1 MRKKIMVLFSLAFL
15 LLVGVKGWAGVLPVL
30 SVTGMVQQ
38 PLFVTLQDLENMQSL
53 FVRYNEVANSEGHSE
68 GDVYFRGVPLKNLL
82 ELACVQKDEDA
93 NFFKPIDLAIVVKN
107 KKGSQTV
114 LSWGEVLDHN
124 PGDVVIALS
133 TIHAK
138 NPKVDTGAEG
148 AKSPMGFPKLVIAN
162 DIFPDRSLNEV
173 SQIEVLKVASGL
185 IFKKTETLSSS
196 EVTVTGA
203 VKNTFTLKNLSDFPR
218 IDVDVKQR
226 GEGNGTP
233 KLKKFSGVS
242 VRKLIE
248 KAGVASDPNTVFL
261 VSDPDGYRSLI
272 SYGELFF
279 NLLGERR
286 LIIAD
291 TADNHPLE
299 KSGKFAFVAPDGLSA
314 GRWVKAVSKI
324 EAITIKPHAK
334 LYIMG
339 MGCGDTSLLTMDTL
353 FYLARADVFICPD
366 EMKTRFARYI
376 GEKPILFNHKDYME
390 WVFKK
395 NHPELSQDEL
405 QKSLKAERDKVLTTV
420 KDALA
425 QGKNVAFLDYGDPT
439 IFGTCW
445 RWLKASLPDEDTKIV
460 PGLSAFN
467 ASNALTG
474 RDVSCKGTI
483 VVIAPDGFKNNEA
496 LIKAI
501 ADKGETMAIF
511 MGLREM
517 PNLMP
522 TLQKYYPEA
531 TPAAIAYN
539 SGRKEKETLVRTTL
553 GDLPKVVEK
562 ESEKSMGV
570 IYIGGCLENDVK
582 GYHFN

>member
-1 MRKKIMVLFSLAFL
+1 MYKKIAILFTWL
-15 LLVGVKGWAGVLPVL
+15 LLFFVIPLGWAGALPVL

-38 PLFVTLQDLENMQSL
+38 PLFVTLQNLENMQSL
-53 FVRYNEVANSEGHSE
+53 IVRYNEVANSEGHSE

-107 KKGSQTV
+107 KKGSQTI
-114 LSWGEVLDHN
+114 LSWGEVLDRN

-133 TIHAK
+133 TIHTK

-148 AKSPMGFPKLVIAN
+148 AEPQMGFPKLVIAH
-162 DIFPDRSLNEV
+162 DVFPDRFLTEV
-173 SQIEVLKVASGL
+173 SRIEVLSVASGL
-185 IFKKTETLSSS
+185 VFKKTETLSSS

-203 VKNTFTLKNLSDFPR
+203 VKNPFTLQKLSDFPR
-218 IDVDVKQR
+218 IDVDMKQW
-226 GEGNGTP
+226 GEGKGTP

-242 VRKLIE
+242 VKKLIE

-261 VSDPDGYRSLI
+261 VSAPDGYRSLI

-279 NLLGERR
+279 NLLGERM
-286 LIIAD
+286 IIAD

-299 KSGKFAFVAPDGLSA
+299 KPGKFAFVAPDGLSA

-324 EAITIKPHAK
+324 EAITIRPHAR

-353 FYLARADVFICPD
+353 FYLARADAFICPD
-366 EMKTRFARYI
+366 EMRTRFFRYI
-376 GEKPILFNHKDYME
+376 GEKPVLFNQKDYME
-390 WVFKK
+390 RVFKN

-405 QKSLKAERDKVLTTV
+405 RKSLKAEREKALTMV
-420 KDALA
+420 KNALA

-439 IFGTCW
+439 IYGTCW
-445 RWLKASLPDEDTKIV
+445 RWLKASLPEEDTKIV

-474 RDVSCKGTI
+474 SDVACKGS
-483 VVIAPDGFKNNEA
+483 VVIIAPDGFKNNEA

-501 ADKGETMAIF
+501 ADKGETMALF
-511 MGLREM
+511 MGLMEI

-522 TLQKYYPEA
+522 TLRKYYPDA
-531 TPAAIAYN
+531 TPVAIAYN
-539 SGRKEKETLVRTTL
+539 SGCKEKEKLVRTTL
-553 GDLPKVVEK
+553 GELSKVVEN
-562 ESEKSMGV
+562 ESEKYMGV
-570 IYIGGCLENDVK
+570 IYIGSCLDNDAK
-582 GYHFN
+582 GNHFN

>member
-15 LLVGVKGWAGVLPVL
+15 LLFGVKGWAGGPPVL
-30 SVTGMVQQ
+30 SITGMVQQ

-53 FVRYNEVANSEGHSE
+53 TVRSNEVANSEGHSE

-107 KKGSQTV
+107 KKGNQTV
-114 LSWGEVLDHN
+114 LSWGEVLDRN

-133 TIHAK
+133 AIHTK
-138 NPKVDTGAEG
+138 NPKVDTNAED
-148 AKSPMGFPKLVIAN
+148 AKPPIGFPKLVIAH
-162 DIFPDRSLNEV
+162 DIFPDRLLTEV
-173 SQIEVLKVASGL
+173 SQIEVLSVASGL
-185 IFKKTETLSSS
+185 VFKKTETLSSS

-203 VKNTFTLKNLSDFPR
+203 VKNTFTFKKLSDFPR
-218 IDVDVKQR
+218 IDVDVKQW
-226 GEGNGTP
+226 GEVKGAP

-242 VRKLIE
+242 IKNLIE
-248 KAGVASDPNTVFL
+248 KAGIASDTNTVFL
-261 VSDPDGYRSLI
+261 VSAPDGYRSLI

-279 NLLGERR
+279 TLLGER

-299 KSGKFAFVAPDGLSA
+299 KLGKFAFVAPDGLSA

-324 EAITIKPHAK
+324 EAITIKPQAK

-339 MGCGDTSLLTMDTL
+339 MGCGDTSLLTMNTL
-353 FYLARADVFICPD
+353 CYLARADVFICPD
-366 EMKTRFARYI
+366 EMKTRFSRYI
-376 GEKPILFNHKDYME
+376 GEKPVLFNQKLYME

-395 NHPELSQDEL
+395 DHPNLSEDEL
-405 QKSLKAERDKVLTTV
+405 KEALMAERGKVLTVV
-420 KDALA
+420 KDTLA

-439 IFGTCW
+439 IYGTCW
-445 RWLKASLPDEDTKIV
+445 RWLKASLPEEDTKIV

-483 VVIAPDGFKNNEA
+483 VITAPDGFKNNEA

-501 ADKGETMAIF
+501 ADKGETMALF
-511 MGLREM
+511 MGLREL

-522 TLQKYYPEA
+522 TLQKYYPDA
-531 TPAAIAYN
+531 TPVAIAYN
-539 SGRKEKETLVRTTL
+539 SGRKEKEKLVRTTL
-553 GDLPKVVEK
+553 GDLSQVVEK

>member
-1 MRKKIMVLFSLAFL
+1 MRKKIMLLFSLSFL
-15 LLVGVKGWAGVLPVL
+15 LLVGARVWAGGLPVL
-30 SVTGMVQQ
+30 SITGMVQQ
-38 PLFVTLQDLENMQSL
+38 PLFVTVQDLENMQSL
-53 FVRYNEVANSEGHSE
+53 SVRNNEVANSEGHSE

-114 LSWGEVLDHN
+114 LSWGEVLDRN
-124 PGDVVIALS
+124 PGDMVIALS
-133 TIHAK
+133 TIHTK

-148 AKSPMGFPKLVIAN
+148 AKSPMGFPKLVIAH
-162 DIFPDRSLNEV
+162 DVFPDRSLNEV
-173 SQIEVLKVASGL
+173 SQIEVLNVASGL

-203 VKNTFTLKNLSDFPR
+203 VKNPFTLQKLSDFPR
-218 IDVDVKQR
+218 IDVDVKQW
-226 GEGNGTP
+226 GEGKGTP

-242 VRKLIE
+242 VKKLIE
-248 KAGVASDPNTVFL
+248 KAGGASDPNTVFL
-261 VSDPDGYRSLI
+261 VSAPDGYRSLI

-279 NLLGERR
+279 NLLGERM
-286 LIIAD
+286 IIAD

-299 KSGKFAFVAPDGLSA
+299 KLGTFAFVAPDGLSA

-324 EAITIKPHAK
+324 EVITIKPHAK

-353 FYLARADVFICPD
+353 FYLARADAFICPD
-366 EMKTRFARYI
+366 EMKTRFSRYI
-376 GEKPILFNHKDYME
+376 GEKPILFNQKDYME
-390 WVFKK
+390 WVFKN

-405 QKSLKAERDKVLTTV
+405 RKSLKAERGKVLTMV

-439 IFGTCW
+439 IYGTCW
-445 RWLKASLPDEDTKIV
+445 RWLKASLPEEDAKIV

-474 RDVSCKGTI
+474 KDIACKGT
-483 VVIAPDGFKNNEA
+483 VVIIAPDGFKNNEA

-501 ADKGETMAIF
+501 ADKGETMALF
-511 MGLREM
+511 MGLMEI

-522 TLQKYYPEA
+522 KLQKYYPDT
-531 TPAAIAYN
+531 TPVAIAYN
-539 SGRKEKETLVRTTL
+539 SGRKEKEKVVRTTL
-553 GDLPKVVEK
+553 GDLPKMVEK
-562 ESEKSMGV
+562 ESEKFMGV

>member
-15 LLVGVKGWAGVLPVL
+15 LLVGVKGWAGGLPVL
-30 SVTGMVQQ
+30 SITGMVQQ
-38 PLFVTLQDLENMQSL
+38 PLFVTLPDLENMQSL
-53 FVRYNEVANSEGHSE
+53 FVRSNEVANSEGHSE

-82 ELACVQKDEDA
+82 ELSCVQKYEDV
-93 NFFKPIDLAIVVKN
+93 NFFKPIDLAIVIKN
-107 KKGSQTV
+107 KKGIQTV

-133 TIHAK
+133 ATRTK
-138 NPKVDTGAEG
+138 NPKTDSGSES
-148 AKSPMGFPKLVIAN
+148 AKPQMGFPKLVIAN

-173 SQIEVLKVASGL
+173 SQIEVLNVASGL

-203 VKNTFTLKNLSDFPR
+203 VKNTFTLKNLFDFPR
-218 IDVDVKQR
+218 IDVDVKQW
-226 GEGNGTP
+226 GEGKGTP

-261 VSDPDGYRSLI
+261 VSAPDGYRSLI

-279 NLLGERR
+279 NLLGER
-286 LIIAD
+286 LVIAD

-324 EAITIKPHAK
+324 EAITIRPHAK

-353 FYLARADVFICPD
+353 FYLARADAFICPD
-366 EMKTRFARYI
+366 EMKTRFSRYI
-376 GEKPILFNHKDYME
+376 GEKPILFNQKKYME

-395 NHPELSQDEL
+395 NHPDLSQDEL
-405 QKSLKAERDKVLTTV
+405 QKSLKAERDKVLTMV
-420 KDALA
+420 KDDLA

-439 IFGTCW
+439 IYGTCW

-474 RDVSCKGTI
+474 RDVSCKGT
-483 VVIAPDGFKNNEA
+483 VVIIAPDGFKNNEA
-496 LIKAI
+496 LIKAL

-511 MGLREM
+511 MGLREI
-517 PNLMP
+517 PNFMP
-522 TLQKYYPEA
+522 TLQKYYPDA

-539 SGRKEKETLVRTTL
+539 SGRKEKEKLVRTTL
-553 GDLPKVVEK
+553 GELPKVAAH

>member
-1 MRKKIMVLFSLAFL
+1 MRKKIMVLFSLGFL
-15 LLVGVKGWAGVLPVL
+15 LLVGARGWAGGLPVL
-30 SVTGMVQQ
+30 SITGMVQQ

-53 FVRYNEVANSEGHSE
+53 SVRCNEVANSEGHSE
-68 GDVYFRGVPLKNLL
+68 GAVYFRGVPLKNLL

-114 LSWGEVLDHN
+114 LSWGEVLDRN

-133 TIHAK
+133 TIHTK
-138 NPKVDTGAEG
+138 NPKVDTNAEG
-148 AKSPMGFPKLVIAN
+148 AKSQMEFPKLIIAN
-162 DIFPDRSLNEV
+162 DVFPDRSLTEV
-173 SQIEVLKVASGL
+173 SQIEVLSVASGL
-185 IFKKTETLSSS
+185 VFKKAETLSSS

-203 VKNTFTLKNLSDFPR
+203 VKNAFTLKKLSDFPR
-218 IDVDVKQR
+218 IDVDVKQW
-226 GEGNGTP
+226 GEGKGTP

-242 VRKLIE
+242 IMKLIE
-248 KAGVASDPNTVFL
+248 KAGVASDTNTVFL
-261 VSDPDGYRSLI
+261 VSAPDGYRSLI

-279 NLLGERR
+279 NLLGER

-299 KSGKFAFVAPDGLSA
+299 KLGKFAFVAPDGLSA

-353 FYLARADVFICPD
+353 FYLARADAFICPD
-366 EMKTRFARYI
+366 EMKTRFSRYI
-376 GEKPILFNHKDYME
+376 GEKPVLFNQKTYME

-395 NHPELSQDEL
+395 DHPNLSEDEL
-405 QKSLKAERDKVLTTV
+405 NEALTAERGKVLALV

-439 IFGTCW
+439 IYGTCW
-445 RWLKASLPDEDTKIV
+445 RWLKASLPEEDTKIV

-483 VVIAPDGFKNNEA
+483 VITAPDGFKNNEA

-501 ADKGETMAIF
+501 ADKGETMALF
-511 MGLREM
+511 MGLRDL

-522 TLQKYYPEA
+522 TLLKYYSNT
-531 TPAAIAYN
+531 TPVAIAYN
-539 SGRKEKETLVRTTL
+539 SGRKEKEKLVRTTL
-553 GDLPKVVEK
+553 GDLPRVVEK
-562 ESEKSMGV
+562 EAEKSMGV